1 MMQPDEAVKR
11 FGLKEAT
18 LNKIIAVFAKYTQ
31 IEKILLYGSRAK
43 GNYRNGSDI
52 DLTLIGDQLDY
63 SQLSSIESDIDDLFL
78 PYAFD
83 ISIFKDIDNPDLV
96 DHINRIGVVLYEKNS
111 HFGEIAKRTGLKP
124 ENL

>member
-18 LNKIIAVFAKYTQ
+18 INKIMAVFEKYTQ
-31 IEKILLYGSRAK
+31 IDKILLYGSRAK

-52 DLTLIGDQLDY
+52 DLTLIGDQLNY

-78 PYAFD
+78 PYSFD

-96 DHINRIGVVLYEKNS
+96 EHINRVGVVLYEKDS
-111 HFGEIAKRTGLKP
+111 LSAFQRVEHLR
-124 ENL
+124 NL